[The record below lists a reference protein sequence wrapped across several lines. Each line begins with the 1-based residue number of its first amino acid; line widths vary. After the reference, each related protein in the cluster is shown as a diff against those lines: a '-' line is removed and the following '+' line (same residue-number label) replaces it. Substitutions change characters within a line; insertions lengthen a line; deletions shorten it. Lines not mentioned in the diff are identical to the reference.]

1 MVTVDAKLVFDG
13 ARILRAALLVALAGW
28 LGVGIGLWV
37 ERTATYF
44 AYLTAFSFAT
54 SIALGSLVFLMTTY
68 AMNAKWNAAIRRL
81 NEAIISVF
89 PLLALL
95 FVPLAFGLDDL
106 YLWAAPPADLPA
118 HELHLLHQKSGY
130 LNTPFFLLRS
140 GLYFALWIASAW
152 VLCRWSLERDQG
164 PPEQARVEEP
174 HARERRVSSALLPL
188 VALAL
193 TFASFDWLMSL
204 QPFWASS
211 IFGVYFFAGGFVASL
226 GLLSALAFAAERTGA
241 AQLITPSH
249 FHALGR
255 LMFAFTIFWTY
266 NAFFQAMLIN
276 LPDRPE
282 EAVFYLRRLAS
293 GWDVVA
299 WTLVVTR
306 FVVPFIL
313 LLPRRI
319 RFNGRAMA
327 ALGVWIML
335 GHYID
340 MYWLVMPIYAEQRP
354 LINLWDLSSLCAV
367 VGPCVA
373 FATWRL
379 RGKAMVP
386 FSDPVLAQSVEYRS
400 PL

>member
-1 MVTVDAKLVFDG
+1 LVFDG
-13 ARILRAALLVALAGW
+13 AKVLRPALLVALGGW
-28 LGVGIGLWV
+28 VGVGSGLWV
-37 ERTATYF
+37 NRAATYF
-44 AYLTAFSFAT
+44 AYLTAFSFVT
-54 SIALGSLVFLMTTY
+54 SIAIGALVFLMTTY
-68 AMNAKWNAAIRRL
+68 AMNARWNAVIRRL
-81 NEAIISVF
+81 NESIVSVF

-95 FVPLAFGLDDL
+95 FVPLAFGLGDL
-106 YLWAAPPADLPA
+106 YLWAAPPAHLPA
-118 HELHLLHQKSGY
+118 HELHLLHHKSGY

-152 VLCRWSLERDQG
+152 VLCRWSLQRDQG
-164 PPEQARVEEP
+164 PPQPALVEVP
-174 HARERRVSSALLPL
+174 YARERAFSSAVLPL

-204 QPFWASS
+204 QPFWTSS

-226 GLLSALAFAAERTGA
+226 GLLSVLAFAAQRTGA

-282 EAVFYLRRLAS
+282 EAVFYLQRLAG

-306 FVVPFIL
+306 FVVPFVL

-327 ALGVWIML
+327 ALGAWIIL

-340 MYWLVMPIYAEQRP
+340 MYWLVMPIYSEQRP
-354 LINLWDLSSLCAV
+354 LINIWDLSALCAV
-367 VGPCVA
+367 VGPSVA
-373 FATWRL
+373 FAAWRL

-386 FSDPVLAQSVEYRS
+386 WSDPVLSQSVEYRS